1 MRKVVVAAT
10 QMSCTWDREA
20 TLAKAEKLVREAA
33 AKGANIILLQE
44 LFETP
49 YFCQRHD
56 FEYMDLATTPEEN
69 PAVKRFQKV
78 AKELDVVIPV
88 SFFERAGNAAFNSI
102 AIIDADGTVLG
113 KYRKTHIPDG
123 MPYAEILFYPTAIG
137 SEPVL
142 QTDSK
147 PHWQRC
153 MQGHAAAN
161 IMPVVASNRI
171 GHEVQK
177 DSEMT
182 FYGSS
187 FIADE
192 TGGLVAEAD
201 RETEGVITAE
211 FDLDAIAQKRREW
224 GVFRDRRP
232 EMYGTL
238 LTHGC

>member
-1 MRKVVVAAT
+1 MYA
-10 QMSCTWDREA
+10 
-20 TLAKAEKLVREAA
+20 
-33 AKGANIILLQE
+33 GA
-44 LFETP
+44 
-49 YFCQRHD
+49 C
-56 FEYMDLATTPEEN
+56 
-69 PAVKRFQKV
+69 
-78 AKELDVVIPV
+78 
-88 SFFERAGNAAFNSI
+88 GC
-102 AIIDADGTVLG
+102 
-113 KYRKTHIPDG
+113 KY
-123 MPYAEILFYPTAIG
+123 
-137 SEPVL
+137 
-142 QTDSK
+142 
-147 PHWQRC
+147 
-153 MQGHAAAN
+153 
-161 IMPVVASNRI
+161 MPVVASNRI